1 MLEAEGGEE
10 SGCLGRWP
18 EAGQGGEGRQGVEQF
33 GLVVRVAVCAVC
45 FADGRG
51 DPGFACEA
59 APGLLAIGVGL
70 DREGARGGEDL
81 GQKGQGVA
89 ACAGAEHLA
98 PAVGDEPVEGYRTA
112 GVVRTAGG
120 IRFEHDAGR
129 CVGVGAEP

>member
-1 MLEAEGGEE
+1 M
-10 SGCLGRWP
+10 
-18 EAGQGGEGRQGVEQF
+18 
-33 GLVVRVAVCAVC
+33 VRVAVGAVRV
-45 FADGRG
+45 ADGRG
-51 DPGFACEA
+51 APGFACET
-59 APGLLAIGVGL
+59 APGLLAVGVGL
-70 DREGARGGEDL
+70 DRKGARGGEDL